1 MKLISLC
8 IPCFNESENIPL
20 FVQEIEKIKAVM
32 LNVEIELIFVDDGSK
47 DTTRKVLREF
57 AAKDSCIKYISFS
70 RNFGKEAAIL
80 AGLRAS
86 KGDFVAVIDADL
98 QHPPGL
104 LIPMYE
110 ALKDTDIDCAAMRR
124 VDRQGEPKLRSFFSR
139 KFYRLINKI
148 SDITFIEG
156 ATDYRLMTRTMV
168 DAILSLPEYN
178 RFSKGLFSWVGFET
192 VWINAENVPRIHG
205 ESKWSFWSLVSYSF
219 DGIVGFSSKPLM
231 IASVMGFLF
240 YIFAILGMIFIIVRW
255 LLFGDP
261 VAGWASTIC
270 IILFAGGTQLLTTG
284 ILGQYL
290 AKTYLETKNRPVYI
304 IKEKSINQ
312 N

>member
-1 MKLISLC
+1 MSLVSLC

-20 FVQEIEKIKAVM
+20 FVQEIEKIKIK
-32 LNVEIELIFVDDGSK
+32 LPNVVFELIFVDDGSK
-47 DTTRKVLREF
+47 DTTRKVLRDF
-57 AAKDSCIKYISFS
+57 ASKDSCIKYISFS

-80 AGLRAS
+80 AGLRAA
-86 KGDFVAVIDADL
+86 KGDYIAVIDADL
-98 QHPPGL
+98 QHPPNL

-110 ALKDTDIDCAAMRR
+110 ALQNKDYDCAAMRR
-124 VDRQGEPKLRSFFSR
+124 INRQGEPRIRSFFAR
-139 KFYRLINKI
+139 RFYRLINKI
-148 SDITFIEG
+148 SDITFVEG

-168 DAILSLPEYN
+168 NAILSLPEYN

-192 VWINAENVPRIHG
+192 AWINAENVQRIHG
-205 ESKWSFWSLVSYSF
+205 ESRWSFWSLVSYSF
-219 DGIVGFSSKPLM
+219 DGIIGFSSKPLM

-240 YIFAILGMIFIIVRW
+240 YVLAVLGMVFIIVRW

-270 IILFAGGTQLLTTG
+270 IVLFAGGTQLLTTG

-290 AKTYLETKNRPVYI
+290 AKTYLETKHRPVYI
-304 IKEKSINQ
+304 IKEESD
-312 N
+312 